1 MTHDPF
7 FFGYGSLVNTAT
19 HVYDR
24 HHRARLDGWR
34 RVWRHTPYREMAF
47 LTAEPFEG
55 SYIDGLIAAVPG
67 ADWAALDLRETGY
80 DRMPLRTGIRHEAPD
95 AGEVAV
101 YHIPEDKHGPADGQ
115 RPILLSY
122 LDVVVQGYL
131 QVFGETGGHHF
142 FDTTAGW
149 DGPVLDDRAA
159 PLYPRAQKLSAQ
171 EQSFVDRALAQMEAR
186 VVGAGD
192 LATDPSGDKAGG

>member
-1 MTHDPF
+1 MTWIKKEQKLAHDPF

-34 RVWRHTPYREMAF
+34 RVWRHTPFREMAF

-80 DRMPLRTGIRHEAPD
+80 DRVPLSDGISHEAD
-95 AGEVAV
+95 HAGEIAV
-101 YHIPEDKHGPADGQ
+101 YHIPEDKHGPADED

-131 QVFGETGGHHF
+131 QVFGTEGGQHF

-149 DGPVLDDRAA
+149 HGPVLDDRAA
-159 PLYPRAQKLSAQ
+159 PLYPRAQVLSRD
-171 EQSFVDRALAQMEAR
+171 ETRFVDRALADLGAR
-186 VVGAGD
+186 LV
-192 LATDPSGDKAGG
+192 KA

>member
-1 MTHDPF
+1 MTWIKKEQKLAHDPF

-34 RVWRHTPYREMAF
+34 RVWRHTPFREMAF

-80 DRMPLRTGIRHEAPD
+80 DRVPLSDGISHEAEN
-95 AGEVAV
+95 AGDIAV
-101 YHIPEDKHGPADGQ
+101 YHIPEDKHGPADQ
-115 RPILLSY
+115 DRPILLSY

-131 QVFGETGGHHF
+131 QVFGTEGGQHF
-142 FDTTAGW
+142 FDTTVGW
-149 DGPVLDDRAA
+149 HGPVLDDRAA
-159 PLYPRAQKLSAQ
+159 PLYPRAQVLSR
-171 EQSFVDRALAQMEAR
+171 EETGFVDRALADIGAR
-186 VVGAGD
+186 LV
-192 LATDPSGDKAGG
+192 KA

>member
-1 MTHDPF
+1 MTWIKKEQKLAHDPF

-34 RVWRHTPYREMAF
+34 RVWRHTPFREMAF

-80 DRMPLRTGIRHEAPD
+80 DRVPLSHGISHEAENTGD
-95 AGEVAV
+95 IAV
-101 YHIPEDKHGPADGQ
+101 YHIPEDKHGPADED

-131 QVFGETGGHHF
+131 QVFGTEGGQHF

-149 DGPVLDDRAA
+149 HGPVLDDRAA
-159 PLYPRAQKLSAQ
+159 PQYPRAQVLSR
-171 EQSFVDRALAQMEAR
+171 EETGFVDRALADLGAR
-186 VVGAGD
+186 LV
-192 LATDPSGDKAGG
+192 KA

>member
-1 MTHDPF
+1 MSHDPF
-7 FFGYGSLVNTAT
+7 FFGYGSLVNTQT

-34 RVWRHTPYREMAF
+34 RVWRHTPFREMAF

-80 DRMPLRTGIRHEAPD
+80 DRLPLAQGIRHEASD
-95 AGEVAV
+95 AGEIAV
-101 YHIPEDKHGPADGQ
+101 YHIPADKHGPTDGP

-131 QVFGETGGHHF
+131 QVFGEEGGQHF

-149 DGPVLDDRAA
+149 DTTILDDRDA
-159 PLYPRAQKLSAQ
+159 PQYPRAQLLKT
-171 EQSFVDRALAQMEAR
+171 EETRFVDRALAGM
-186 VVGAGD
+186 GAQ
-192 LATDPSGDKAGG
+192 LVKAG